1 MHIYKFSYDSRQDAL
16 NSLAN
21 YYQISVD
28 ILRSK
33 LSDIFNY
40 MNNLDTQGFY
50 QEYMDNGMMLVEIM
64 YLLNPN
70 LRITDDLKIRISFY
84 HRCIT
89 NGQQSWFEDG
99 LLNSVDG
106 IASFM
111 HKVTALVPEIKNM
124 NIRIESL
131 QNIIREKGFNEE
143 KSEID
148 GINGFYRL
156 KDAKSSIG
164 FDIPEVF
171 DKYDYH
177 KIKALILSVL
187 KPTVVKFYVERKA
200 NKLDHILKNY
210 WDLVLDDKAV
220 TKSGANAGRGK
231 TIPSS
236 QIEKIIYL
244 NRE

>member
-1 MHIYKFSYDSRQDAL
+1 MNIYKFSYDSKQDAL

-21 YYQISVD
+21 YYQISVQEINSRADEIKPIIQKLGSYIDQD
-28 ILRSK
+28 I
-33 LSDIFNY
+33 
-40 MNNLDTQGFY
+40 GFT
-50 QEYMDNGMMLVEIM
+50 LWEIRN
-64 YLLNPN
+64 LLNKEQRELDNPN
-70 LRITDDLKIRISFY
+70 FQISFY

-89 NGQQSWFEDG
+89 TGQQSWFEDG
-99 LLNSVDG
+99 LLNNIDG

-111 HKVTALVPEIKNM
+111 NKVTALVPEIKNM

-131 QNIIREKGFNEE
+131 QKIIRGKGFNEE

-171 DKYDYH
+171 NDYFPDERYSEL
-177 KIKALILSVL
+177 KTKMLNVL
-187 KPTVVKFYVERKA
+187 KPTIVKFYVERKA
-200 NKLDHILKNY
+200 NELDHILKNY
-210 WDLVLDDKAV
+210 WELVLDDKAV

-231 TIPSS
+231 IIPSS

>member
-1 MHIYKFSYDSRQDAL
+1 MNIYKFSYDSKQDAL

-21 YYQISVD
+21 YYQISVQEINSRTDEIKPIIQKLGSYIDQD
-28 ILRSK
+28 I
-33 LSDIFNY
+33 
-40 MNNLDTQGFY
+40 GFT
-50 QEYMDNGMMLVEIM
+50 LWEIRN
-64 YLLNPN
+64 LLNKEQRELDNPN
-70 LRITDDLKIRISFY
+70 FQISFY

-164 FDIPEVF
+164 FDISEVF

-200 NKLDHILKNY
+200 NELDHILKNY

-220 TKSGANAGRGK
+220 TKRGANAGRGK